1 VQHCELRPNTSSN
14 FIPSSAEWNTQV
26 VNLPNASNKPSV
38 RVKFEFTNVNGNNI
52 YIDDINVSGVTAVNE
67 LTAQQFG
74 FEAYPNPAQGK
85 MNVKMD
91 LEKSAPVQLEVLDM
105 QGRLLQRMDL
115 GNRSGQFVYELDG
128 AAYHGVYLLRITVD
142 GQRFTQRISFIH

>member
-1 VQHCELRPNTSSN
+1 MHPTR
-14 FIPSSAEWNTQV
+14 
-26 VNLPNASNKPSV
+26 PSV

-115 GNRSGQFVYELDG
+115 GNRSEQFVYELDG
-128 AAYHGVYLLRITVD
+128 AAYHGIYLLRITVD